1 MEASSAPPSAT
12 NNDEEFDR
20 ICDEYIFMLRCIETE
35 VRTGLTPLMAFG
47 LHVTRHE
54 NHLRL
59 RFLHFMANLS
69 GNRPRMYN
77 LAAQLHNAPVRVGQS
92 LENMLIALDFDEE
105 ALLRVL
111 RAPKREQDALYER
124 LCAEKR
130 AINNLLG

>member
-12 NNDEEFDR
+12 NDEEFDR

-47 LHVTRHE
+47 LHVTRHDH
-54 NHLRL
+54 NLRL
-59 RFLHFMANLS
+59 RFLHFMASLS

-77 LAAQLHNAPVRVGQS
+77 LAAQLQNAPARVGQS
-92 LENMLIALDFDEE
+92 LENMLISLDFDEE

-111 RAPKREQDALYER
+111 RAPKHEQDALYER

-130 AINNLLG
+130 AIKNLLG